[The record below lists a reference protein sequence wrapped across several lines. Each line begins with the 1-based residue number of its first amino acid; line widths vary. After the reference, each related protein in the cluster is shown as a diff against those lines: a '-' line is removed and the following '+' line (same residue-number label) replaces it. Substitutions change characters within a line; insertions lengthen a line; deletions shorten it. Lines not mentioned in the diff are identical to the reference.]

1 MLSKLI
7 CVMYV
12 DHLYTMFHYL
22 IYPQMLHVWNIYLHL
37 PQTFPSFVGKY
48 SSTME
53 HLGMFKH

>member
-22 IYPQMLHVWNIYLHL
+22 IYPQMLHMEYLPTFTPNI
-37 PQTFPSFVGKY
+37 PQFCR
-48 SSTME
+48 
-53 HLGMFKH
+53 